1 MVFYPPAQGPCTHE
15 HTGEQGSWNHVVRK
29 EFLFLKMVHNSLET
43 GEGSLK
49 IGSATKG
56 RLYHTKFSSDT

>member
-1 MVFYPPAQGPCTHE
+1 
-15 HTGEQGSWNHVVRK
+15 
-29 EFLFLKMVHNSLET
+29 MVHNSLET

-49 IGSATKG
+49 IGSSTKG